1 MNVGAVSAE
10 LVKVLNSSGIDVF
23 AWTADD
29 DWVFTH
35 LIQAG
40 VDGIITNYP
49 ERLLRHL
56 GRRVGE

>member
-1 MNVGAVSAE
+1 MNAGAVSAE
-10 LVKVLNSSGIDVF
+10 LVRVLKGGGIEVF

-29 DWVFTH
+29 DWVFAH